1 MFQSIA
7 RPAVTPEKSLSLS
20 NTIIQMNDA
29 LVQSAVSKIKRTLD
43 TVHEQ
48 VVLRDTE
55 RRQKITTSDHLFA
68 KNIRL
73 EENENVEELT
83 TDSTSFEAQVN
94 AKMKAAIRTIGAI
107 TPIEDFKILR

>member
-55 RRQKITTSDHLFA
+55 RRQKITTSDHLFG
-68 KNIRL
+68 
-73 EENENVEELT
+73 NV
-83 TDSTSFEAQVN
+83 D
-94 AKMKAAIRTIGAI
+94 K
-107 TPIEDFKILR
+107 

>member
-55 RRQKITTSDHLFA
+55 RRQKITT
-68 KNIRL
+68 
-73 EENENVEELT
+73 NVGFFL
-83 TDSTSFEAQVN
+83 
-94 AKMKAAIRTIGAI
+94 KC
-107 TPIEDFKILR
+107 